1 MSDDAVVVAMK
12 DRSKPAQA
20 PEMFK
25 PSGRWTSHDALV
37 NEFKARRDANIKWLW
52 ETRDDLRGKFVKF
65 GGRPV
70 DVYQMLLAIPAH
82 NERHLQQIAEIKASP
97 NYPKN

>member
-1 MSDDAVVVAMK
+1 MKDEAVVASMK

-20 PEMFK
+20 PDVFK
-25 PSGRWTSHDALV
+25 PSGKWTTREALV
-37 NEFKARRDANIKWLW
+37 SEFKARRDANIVWLW

-65 GGRPV
+65 GPNVV

-82 NERHLQQIAEIKASP
+82 NERHLAQIAEIKASA
-97 NYPKN
+97 NYPKQ